1 MRNDIEQLAEVYN
14 LNPTHIITKLGDKF
28 VSEYFLL
35 NSQSDLE
42 LLQEDENYIK
52 LNMTLETFAR
62 ELFSIYRIKHSQQQE
77 FFID

>member
-1 MRNDIEQLAEVYN
+1 MRNDIEQLAEVYK
-14 LNPTHIITKLGDKF
+14 LNPTHIIKKIGDNF
-28 VSEYFLL
+28 VSEYFVL

-62 ELFSIYRIKHSQQQE
+62 ELFSIYKIKHSQQQE
-77 FFID
+77 FFLD

>member
-14 LNPTHIITKLGDKF
+14 LNPTHIIKKLGDKF

-35 NSQSDLE
+35 NSQPDLE

-77 FFID
+77 FFLD